1 VAAFAWID
9 PPLTHSAQRQIKP
22 NYGPYASEQEALDAL
37 VSRLVAA
44 LDPQMIWLFGSRER
58 GDARPD
64 SDFDLLVVAKP
75 DGAFGSDD
83 YELIDMPIRDT
94 RIGCDLV
101 PCSYEAYQAGLGL
114 RTSFVAQIVD
124 SGRRIYSADTSWNFD
139 AAPHPPSG
147 HLLPVRTGKKGRQAP
162 LFPSPRHLRGEGGPQ
177 GRMRGSS
184 EGAELSFFQQHEA
197 FSARHEY

>member
-1 VAAFAWID
+1 LAIAAWIAA
-9 PPLTHSAQRQIKP
+9 PLTHSAQRQVKP

-44 LDPQMIWLFGSRER
+44 LDPPVIWLFGSRAR
-58 GDARPD
+58 GNAQPD

-75 DGAFGSDD
+75 GGSFGSDD
-83 YELIDMPIRDT
+83 YELIDMPVRDA

-101 PCSYEAYQAGLGL
+101 PCSCEAYQAGLGL
-114 RTSFVAQIVD
+114 RTSLVAQIVEC
-124 SGRRIYSADTSWNFD
+124 GRMAYSMNFG

-147 HLLPVRTGKKGRQAP
+147 HLLPARGGEKGRP
-162 LFPSPRHLRGEGGPQ
+162 TFFPSPRLLRGEGGPK

-184 EGAELSFFQQHEA
+184 ESAELSSF
-197 FSARHEY
+197 